1 METSLTLPDVPADLP
16 MPLENAFVLGVTR
29 GDVFEWKSID
39 TRMQG
44 GGGGGGGGGGSGFYK
59 LNLSGT
65 PVPLPTPQSP
75 QGARFGSGDYI
86 VQAGDTLSKIAY
98 DHGITVE
105 ELMQANGLTDSNI
118 FIGQTLVIPGTQEET
133 SLVGQ
138 TIDGQRGMLTVTIT
152 NKLDG
157 SQSVDYS
164 LQIEERDQIPANET
178 RRRRS

>member
-1 METSLTLPDVPADLP
+1 MPAELPL
-16 MPLENAFVLGVTR
+16 PLENAFVLGVTR

-75 QGARFGSGDYI
+75 QGADSGSGDYI

-98 DHGITVE
+98 DHDITVE
-105 ELMQANGLTDSNI
+105 ELMQANGLNETTI
-118 FIGQTLVIPGTQEET
+118 FVGQTLVIPGAHAET
-133 SLVGQ
+133 SL
-138 TIDGQRGMLTVTIT
+138 DRP
-152 NKLDG
+152 ND
-157 SQSVDYS
+157 
-164 LQIEERDQIPANET
+164 
-178 RRRRS
+178 